1 MRFFPALH
9 WLEEGVELVGKDFL
23 GHHADYPIHNLA
35 VFEKE
40 QGRDGADVV
49 SLGDLGIAINVHL
62 GHFGEALKI
71 RCRGALLAS
80 EGDKRIFSPTEGT
93 AEQYG

>member
-1 MRFFPALH
+1 MRLPSALRRF
-9 WLEEGVELVGKDFL
+9 EQKGQLVREDPL
-23 GHHADYPIHNLA
+23 GHRADHPIHNLA
-35 VFEKE
+35 VFENE
-40 QGRDGADVV
+40 QGWDGADVV
-49 SLGDLGIAINVHL
+49 LPGDLGIAINVHL
-62 GHFGEALKI
+62 GHSDEVLKI

>member
-1 MRFFPALH
+1 MRLLPALRR
-9 WLEEGVELVGKDFL
+9 LEQKGQLVREHLL
-23 GHHADYPIHNLA
+23 GHHADHPIHNLA

-62 GHFGEALKI
+62 GHSGATFEI
-71 RCRGALLAS
+71 RRRGALLAS